1 MYSKPK
7 SQKQNKNK
15 NVPKTN
21 HVFRNV
27 RDPVVVDANSPN
39 AVIANITTDAGG
51 NSDTAISF
59 SPLGLQSVKNLNG
72 ATPSSDFLEAP
83 RLGWLHNTAR
93 NFSSYRV
100 LRANLVY
107 TSLLGSTATGRIGFY
122 SSTDFA
128 DGVTTSTLGNMPN
141 ARVVDL
147 AMGASKEIRYNLAVD
162 SSWKKVSS
170 QTLSIVNA
178 YGPLFLLNFNTV
190 NDLIFSQLSVVVA
203 GGPVSS
209 AVGSLAIEYDVEF
222 KGPIGIGLNF

>member
-7 SQKQNKNK
+7 SQKRTKAGNG
-15 NVPKTN
+15 PKTN

-27 RDPVVVDANSPN
+27 RDPVVIDANAATPT
-39 AVIANITTDAGG
+39 IANIVTDGGG
-51 NSDTAISF
+51 NSDTALSF
-59 SPLGLQSVKNLNG
+59 SPLGLQTVKDLDT
-72 ATPSSDFLEAP
+72 ATPSSQFLETP

-93 NFSSYRV
+93 NFSSYRI

-107 TSLLGSTATGRIGFY
+107 TSLLGSTATGRIAFY

-128 DGVTTSTLGNMPN
+128 DGVTLATLGNMPN

-147 AMGASKEIRYNLAVD
+147 AMGASKEIRYNLTVD

-170 QTLSIVNA
+170 QTLSIVTG
-178 YGPLFLLNFNTV
+178 YGPNLLLNFNTV
-190 NDLIFSQLSVVVA
+190 NDIIFSQLSVVVA

-209 AVGSLAIEYDVEF
+209 AVGSLSIEYDVEF

>member
-1 MYSKPK
+1 
-7 SQKQNKNK
+7 
-15 NVPKTN
+15 
-21 HVFRNV
+21 
-27 RDPVVVDANSPN
+27 VVDAN
-39 AVIANITTDAGG
+39 AVTPSVANIVTDAGG
-51 NSDTAISF
+51 NCDIALSF
-59 SPLGLQSVKNLNG
+59 SPLGVQTVKDLNG
-72 ATPSSDFLEAP
+72 ATPSSEFLETP

-93 NFSSYRV
+93 NFSSYRI

-107 TSLLGSTATGRIGFY
+107 TSLLGSTATGRIAFY

-128 DGVTTSTLGNMPN
+128 DGVTLATLGNMPN
-141 ARVVDL
+141 SRVVDL
-147 AMGASKEIRYNLAVD
+147 AMGASKEIRHNLAVD

-170 QTLSIVNA
+170 QTLSIVTA
-178 YGPLFLLNFNTV
+178 YGPLLLLNFNTV